1 MLKLKAKDQLEY
13 YPQGLGYNCDYEF
26 PFLHTHDYWEFDYVQ
41 YDMEHVINGTTA
53 HIYPNSLLIVKPE
66 DEHLTRA
73 LPSKYNPNNAPT
85 YLNVKVTQEKLHSL
99 LDPIDPA
106 LYGLLE
112 KTAPVT
118 KQINDDTSAHI
129 LAGFLASLLWKS
141 DPEAHYSMLKTA
153 ICLIVGLCYSE
164 IYHQREM
171 STPPPSEVSD
181 IIWKINSKKY
191 LNCPI
196 SEITSGYNYSYM
208 QLTRMFRKAT
218 GMTMQDYFLH
228 VKLKYAAEQLRLTN
242 RLTLDISNDIG
253 ISSLSHFNHIFKQ
266 RYGVTPGKY
275 RKELNRRD

>member
-106 LYGLLE
+106 LYGLQRRYLRTHPGGVSRLAALE
-112 KTAPVT
+112 KRPGSTLFHA
-118 KQINDDTSAHI
+118 QNGDMSHRR
-129 LAGFLASLLWKS
+129 SLL
-141 DPEAHYSMLKTA
+141 
-153 ICLIVGLCYSE
+153 
-164 IYHQREM
+164 QRNLP
-171 STPPPSEVSD
+171 SAGNVHPPPSEVSD